1 MYVFNKK
8 GNPFLFVLCWS
19 DRLIVLT
26 ENNNIYIYIYIYE
39 ANKINPTAP
48 NTQRT

>member
-26 ENNNIYIYIYIYE
+26 ENNNIYIYE